1 MDRYYYL
8 DITLIHLDD
17 ESKNKV
23 IEAVAI
29 NKHHESVYFPI
40 IAMRRAIFN
49 GLSQIEVNL
58 NPNKYSMRVDYC
70 QEIDFS
76 EYQYALKIKMNKI
89 VLT

>member
-8 DITLIHLDD
+8 NIALIHLDD
-17 ESKNKV
+17 ESKNKI

-49 GLSQIEVNL
+49 WLSQIEVNSS
-58 NPNKYSMRVDYC
+58 PNDYSMRVDYC

-76 EYQYALKIKMNKI
+76 EYQYALDTEMNKI
-89 VLT
+89 ILT